1 MGFSRKRSWGTV
13 RGLMGIEAIALV
25 KLTSAQID
33 AAFPAKG
40 AERPGAD
47 GKPLKLVALEDAV
60 LLLLG
65 TSFDMEPDEAGYEV
79 RKRLGAALDSH
90 DDSHGILIV
99 PDKARPRSKRYA
111 DAVEEVGDLG
121 FWAKK
126 VSADFKP
133 AARPAKREELE
144 DDVTAT
150 LRDDNTLGA
159 QLQALMGGGVGGGFP
174 AFSPDMMAQAQAM
187 LASPDGA
194 NIFAEAQ
201 KQVAAMMSQPGG
213 FDALAKGLSEAL
225 GSQGIDPDALK
236 GLMPD
241 KMPSPEEMQT
251 MLEQGQK
258 DLEKLQREDPTK
270 VDELKKKF
278 GDLLGG
284 EGEKK

>member
-1 MGFSRKRSWGTV
+1 
-13 RGLMGIEAIALV
+13 MGIEAIALV
-25 KLTSAQID
+25 KLTAAQID

-40 AERPGAD
+40 SDRPGAD
-47 GKPLKLVALEDAV
+47 GKPLKLVALEDSV

-79 RKRLGAALDSH
+79 RKRLGAALDAH
-90 DDSHGILIV
+90 DDSKGVLIV

-126 VSADFKP
+126 VAKDFTP
-133 AARPAKREELE
+133 PARPKRAEVEE
-144 DDVTAT
+144 DMTAT
-150 LRDDNTLGA
+150 LKDDNTLGA
-159 QLQALMGGGVGGGFP
+159 QLQALIGGGVGGGFP

-187 LASPDGA
+187 LSSPDGA

-225 GSQGIDPDALK
+225 GSQGIDPGALK
-236 GLMPD
+236 GLMPE
-241 KMPSPEEMQT
+241 KMPTPEEMAA
-251 MLEQGQK
+251 LFEQGQK
-258 DLEKLQREDPTK
+258 DLEQLHREDPSK
-270 VDELKKKF
+270 VDDLKKKF

>member
-1 MGFSRKRSWGTV
+1 
-13 RGLMGIEAIALV
+13 MGIEAIALV
-25 KLTSAQID
+25 KLTPAQID

-60 LLLLG
+60 LLVLG
-65 TSFDMEPDEAGYEV
+65 VSFDMEPDEAGYEV
-79 RKRLGAALDSH
+79 RKRLGAALDAH

-99 PDKARPRSKRYA
+99 PDKARPRSKKYA
-111 DAVEEVGDLG
+111 DAVDEVGDLG

-126 VSADFKP
+126 VAADFVPK
-133 AARPAKREELE
+133 ARPKRDEVEE
-144 DDVTAT
+144 DITAT
-150 LRDDNTLGA
+150 LKDDNTLGA
-159 QLQALMGGGVGGGFP
+159 QLQALLGGSGGGGGGFP
-174 AFSPDMMAQAQAM
+174 GISPDMMAQAQAM
-187 LASPDGA
+187 LSSPDGA

-201 KQVAAMMSQPGG
+201 KQVAAMMAQPGG

-225 GSQGIDPDALK
+225 GAQGLDPDALK
-236 GLMPD
+236 GLMPE
-241 KMPSPEEMQT
+241 KMPTPEEMAA
-251 MLEQGQK
+251 MFEQGQK

>member
-1 MGFSRKRSWGTV
+1 
-13 RGLMGIEAIALV
+13 MGIEAIALV
-25 KLTSAQID
+25 KLTPAQID

-47 GKPLKLVALEDAV
+47 GKALKLVALEDSV
-60 LLLLG
+60 LILLG

-90 DDSHGILIV
+90 DDSRGILIV
-99 PDKARPRSKRYA
+99 PDKARPRVKKYA

-133 AARPAKREELE
+133 APRAKREEPA
-144 DDVTAT
+144 DDDMRAT
-150 LRDDNTLGA
+150 LRDDNTIGA
-159 QLQALMGGGVGGGFP
+159 QLQAMMGGFGGGGGAPGGFP

-187 LASPDGA
+187 LSSPDGA

-225 GSQGIDPDALK
+225 GAQGLDADALK
-236 GLMPD
+236 GLMPE
-241 KMPSPEEMQT
+241 KMPTPEEMQA
-251 MLEQGQK
+251 LFEQGQK
-258 DLEKLQREDPTK
+258 DLEKLQREDPAK

-278 GDLLGG
+278 GGLLGG
-284 EGEKK
+284 EGEDK